1 VVATP
6 TAIADGATV
15 DITGDTDLVTGPNTV
30 TAVVTAEDDVTTQ
43 TYTVTVNVAENDDT
57 TLGVF
62 AVNGTDVTNG
72 ATVELPYGTTEVE
85 YVAEASDVEAAVVV
99 TVDEELATGANTLT
113 VVVTAADGTSTATYT
128 VTLNV
133 AENDDTSLGVFA
145 IDGNDVVSGA
155 TIDLPF
161 GTTEVEYVAEA
172 SDVDAAVVVTVD
184 EDLVTG
190 PNTLTVVV
198 TAADG
203 TSTATYT
210 VTLNVLENDDATL
223 GVFAINGADVESG
236 ETVNLPFGTTEVEY
250 VAEAADP
257 DAAVVVDVVEELVTG
272 ANTLTVTVTAANGTT
287 TATYTVTLSVQA
299 NDDVTLGI
307 FSVNGDDVVDGGS
320 VNLAN
325 GVTSVTVVAEPSD
338 TAATAVV
345 TGATSLITGT
355 NTLTVVVTAANGT
368 TTATY
373 TVSLVVAGLG
383 GEFSNDTSLSTFKI
397 DGKTVVDGGSLN
409 VGLGRTSVTVEAVP
423 TNAYATAVAAG
434 NTNLVDGSN
443 PVTVTVTADDGTV
456 KVYSVSVIVAA
467 PSSVKTIS
475 SVTVNSTDFT
485 TGFNADQSFDLPFGT
500 TQATVSVTPTSNVAT
515 VAVTNN
521 TGLSAGVNNVSV
533 VVTAED
539 GTTANYTVKLNVAA
553 ANANTALSAL
563 TVNGSSLLTASSLD
577 LPFGTTAVSVEATT
591 EASTST
597 FIVLGNSNLVTGSNT
612 LTVRVTAQSGATA
625 DVVKTLNVLAAS
637 SDKAI
642 TGITVNGTVVEG
654 SAITLA
660 TGVTSAT
667 VLATLSS
674 PFASYAVT
682 GASSLNPGANTVTIT
697 VTAQN
702 GSTEDTQITV
712 TVAQPSAVNTLSGIT
727 VDDVAVV
734 EDETVE
740 KVFGTTSVVVVATPT
755 SNLATA
761 VVTGDTDL
769 ISGLNTVTISVT
781 AESGAVATYE
791 IFVNVAKSSVKTLA
805 SITAN
810 GETVT
815 DGGSI
820 NLPIGTTQVSVIAI
834 PTSSEATAVV
844 TNNTGLSAGSNTV
857 NIAVTAADGTVANY
871 SFTAVVAAA
880 NANTALSALTVN
892 GSSLL
897 TASSL
902 DLPFGTTAVS
912 VEATTEASTSTF
924 IVLGNSN
931 LVTGSNTLTVR
942 VTAQSGAT
950 QDFVKTLNVLAASS
964 DKAITGITVNGSV
977 VEGSAITLA
986 TGVTSATVL
995 ATLSSPFASYAVT
1008 GASSLNP
1015 GANTVT
1021 ITVTAQDG
1029 STAATDI
1036 TVTVAQPSTV
1046 NTLSSITVDGE
1057 TVVAGDTVNK
1067 TFGTTSVVVVA
1078 TPTSNL
1084 ATAVV
1089 TGDTDLV
1096 SGLNTVTVSVTAE
1109 SGAVAN
1115 YTLTINVAKSSDKT
1129 LASITA
1135 NGQTVTAGGTVNL
1148 ASGTT
1153 SVNVVALAT
1162 SPDATVA
1169 VSGNTGL
1176 VAGANTV
1183 TVTVTAGDLTTQA
1196 YTFTAN
1202 VLTLS
1207 EDTSLAL
1214 FTING
1219 QDALTNSTITVGNEV
1234 TEIFVV
1240 AQTTSSAATFLALNS
1255 PFVSHT
1261 GPRLFQFR
1269 VTAENTAFTRLI
1281 EITVIREAAVSDNA
1295 NLGTITVNGTATAAG
1310 STVNVAAGT
1319 TSVTVVATA
1328 EDAGAST
1335 TVDGDTDLKTGNNT
1349 VTVFVTAA
1357 SSRVVSYTF
1366 TVNVP
1371 ASNNTNLTGIT
1382 VNGQSV
1388 ALNDLVF
1395 NVPAIT
1401 TSVVVAASTEDVDAT
1416 FAVTGEDAL
1425 VTGDNEV
1432 VITVTA
1438 ADGTTTRE
1446 YTLNVIRASVSSNTA
1461 LGTITL
1467 NGATVADGAT
1477 VNVPFGTTEVFVT
1490 ATGAD
1495 AEATTEV
1502 TGTTELETG
1511 TNEITIVVTAPSGA
1525 TATYTVTVNVLA
1537 LSSDTSLAVFT
1548 ADGVAVVDGGV
1559 LNLDGINNF
1568 VAVVAQA
1575 TSPAATVEITGSAD
1589 IPVGESEIVVV
1600 VTAEDGTTA
1609 TYTLTVNLR
1618 DRTIA
1623 TLSTFTVN
1631 GVEVIDGETVDF
1643 PSGTEEAEIVALP
1656 TDEEALVEIEGG
1668 TGLEPGENV
1677 VTITVTAVD
1686 EVTVEVYTVI
1696 LDVALSADT
1705 SLSEFTANG
1714 EVVEDGSEIEL
1725 PANTTEIEIVAVPT
1739 DENANVEIIGA
1750 DALVPGDNTIEV
1762 IVTAANGDTLI
1773 YSLFVL
1779 VVLSADNS
1787 VSDITVGGESVQD
1800 GDVVL
1805 TTDLEITEIDV
1816 EVTTNDENATVE
1828 ITGNTEL
1835 VLGDNLITIVVTA
1848 ANFESREIRV
1858 TFRIGGLAGNTRLE
1872 SLNVGG
1878 VKLNLEEAPFSVNL
1892 PAGTKTAPVIAFA
1905 VDDSSKIKVE
1915 GNKDLVAGANTV
1927 TVTVTAAD
1935 SITVRTYTVTV
1946 NVAALSS
1953 NSNISS
1959 LKVNGTSVA
1968 NGATFQLP
1976 AGSGFADCIAV
1987 PEDAGSI
1994 VTYTGNK
2001 NLVTGNNPVVVKV
2014 TAADGTHTNYTMTLV
2029 VPALSSDKSLSTF
2042 TIQGFNV
2049 LGKSRINVLPGTTKL
2064 KVTAIAAAA
2073 GSSVTIVGR
2082 DIQPG
2087 LNDVVVTVTAA
2098 DGTSQTYTVR
2108 VKA

>member
-1 VVATP
+1 MKKIAMTKNAYNALAFRVTTIVAATLLVLLPATGFGSFASVANATEASSVTSLSTFTIDGQAVTDGATVSAPYGTDSVEVVATP

-62 AVNGTDVTNG
+62 AVNGNDVTNG
-72 ATVELPYGTTEVE
+72 ATVELPFGTTEVE
-85 YVAEASDVEAAVVV
+85 YVAEASDIEAAVVV
-99 TVDEELATGANTLT
+99 DLVDDLVTGPNTMTVT
-113 VVVTAADGTSTATYT
+113 VTAANGTSTATYT

-161 GTTEVEYVAEA
+161 GTAEVEYVAEA
-172 SDVDAAVVVTVD
+172 SDIDAAVVVDLV
-184 EDLVTG
+184 EELVTG
-190 PNTLTVVV
+190 PNTLTVTV
-198 TAADG
+198 TAANG

-250 VAEAADP
+250 VAEASDP
-257 DAAVVVDVVEELVTG
+257 DAGVVVDVVEDLVVG

-287 TATYTVTLSVQA
+287 TATYTVILSVQA
-299 NDDVTLGI
+299 NDDVTLGV

-345 TGATSLITGT
+345 TGATGLITGT

-373 TVSLVVAGLG
+373 TVSLVVANLDGQ
-383 GEFSNDTSLSTFKI
+383 FSNDTSLSTFKI
-397 DGKTVVDGGSLN
+397 DGKNVVDGGSLN
-409 VGLGRTSVTVEAVP
+409 VGLGRSSVTVEVVP
-423 TNAYATAVAAG
+423 TNAYATAIAAG
-434 NTNLVDGSN
+434 NTNLVLGSN
-443 PVTVTVTADDGTV
+443 TVTVTVTADDGTI
-456 KVYSVSVIVAA
+456 KVYTVTVVVAA
-467 PSSVKTIS
+467 PSSVKTVA
-475 SVTVNSTDFT
+475 SVTVNGTDFT
-485 TGFNADQSFDLPFGT
+485 TGFNAAEALELPFGT
-500 TQATVSVTPTSNVAT
+500 TQVTVSVVPTSNLAT
-515 VAVTNN
+515 VAITNN
-521 TGLSAGVNNVSV
+521 TGLTTGANNVNV
-533 VVTAED
+533 TVTAED
-539 GTTANYTVKLNVAA
+539 GTTANYTVKLNVLA

-563 TVNGSSLLTASSLD
+563 TVNGTSLLTASSLD

-591 EASTST
+591 EAATST
-597 FIVLGNSNLVTGSNT
+597 LTVTGNSNLVAGENT
-612 LTVRVTAQSGATA
+612 LT
-625 DVVKTLNVLAAS
+625 
-637 SDKAI
+637 I
-642 TGITVNGTVVEG
+642 
-654 SAITLA
+654 
-660 TGVTSAT
+660 
-667 VLATLSS
+667 
-674 PFASYAVT
+674 
-682 GASSLNPGANTVTIT
+682 
-697 VTAQN
+697 
-702 GSTEDTQITV
+702 
-712 TVAQPSAVNTLSGIT
+712 
-727 VDDVAVV
+727 
-734 EDETVE
+734 
-740 KVFGTTSVVVVATPT
+740 
-755 SNLATA
+755 
-761 VVTGDTDL
+761 
-769 ISGLNTVTISVT
+769 
-781 AESGAVATYE
+781 
-791 IFVNVAKSSVKTLA
+791 
-805 SITAN
+805 
-810 GETVT
+810 
-815 DGGSI
+815 
-820 NLPIGTTQVSVIAI
+820 
-834 PTSSEATAVV
+834 
-844 TNNTGLSAGSNTV
+844 
-857 NIAVTAADGTVANY
+857 
-871 SFTAVVAAA
+871 
-880 NANTALSALTVN
+880 
-892 GSSLL
+892 
-897 TASSL
+897 
-902 DLPFGTTAVS
+902 
-912 VEATTEASTSTF
+912 
-924 IVLGNSN
+924 
-931 LVTGSNTLTVR
+931 R

-950 QDFVKTLNVLAASS
+950 QDIVKTLNVLAASS

-986 TGVTSATVL
+986 TGVASATVL

-1029 STAATDI
+1029 TTSATEI

-1046 NTLSSITVDGE
+1046 NTLSSITVDGA

-1067 TFGTTSVVVVA
+1067 AFGTTSVAVVA

-1089 TGDTDLV
+1089 TGDTGLV
-1096 SGLNTVTVSVTAE
+1096 SGLNTVTISVTAE

-1115 YTLTINVAKSSDKT
+1115 YTLNVNVAKSSDKT

-1135 NGQTVTAGGTVNL
+1135 NGQTVAAGGTVNL

-1153 SVNVVALAT
+1153 SINVVALAT

-1219 QDALTNSTITVGNEV
+1219 QDALTNSTINVGNEV

-1281 EITVIREAAVSDNA
+1281 EITVVRAAALSDNA
-1295 NLGTITVNGTATAAG
+1295 NLGTITVNGTATTAG
-1310 STVNVAAGT
+1310 STVNVTPGT

-1335 TVDGDTDLKTGNNT
+1335 TVEGATDLKTGNNT

-1357 SSRVVSYTF
+1357 NSRVASYTF

-1371 ASNNTNLTGIT
+1371 ASNNTNLAGVT

-1401 TSVVVAASTEDVDAT
+1401 TSVVVAATTEDVDAS

-1446 YTLNVIRASVSSNTA
+1446 YKLNVIRAAVSSNTA

-1502 TGTTELETG
+1502 TGTTELVTG

-1525 TATYTVTVNVLA
+1525 TATYTVNVNVLA

-1668 TGLEPGENV
+1668 SGLEPGENV

-1696 LDVALSADT
+1696 LDVAFSADT

-1762 IVTAANGDTLI
+1762 IVTAPNGDTLI

-1848 ANFESREIRV
+1848 ANFESREIKV
-1858 TFRIGGLAGNTRLE
+1858 TFRIGGLPGNTRLE

-1927 TVTVTAAD
+1927 TITVTAAD

-1953 NSNISS
+1953 NSNITS

-1968 NGATFQLP
+1968 DGATFQLP
-1976 AGSGFADCIAV
+1976 AGSGFADCVAV
-1987 PEDAGSI
+1987 PEDSGST

-2001 NLVTGNNPVVVKV
+2001 NLVTGSNPVVVKV

-2049 LGKSRINVLPGTTKL
+2049 LGKSKINVLPGTTKL

>member
-1 VVATP
+1 MKKIAMTKNAYNALAFRVTTIVAATLLVLLPATGFGSFASVANATEASSVTSLSTFTIDGQAVTDGATVSAPYGTDSVEVVATP

-43 TYTVTVNVAENDDT
+43 TYTVTVNVSENDDT

-62 AVNGTDVTNG
+62 AVNGNDVTNG
-72 ATVELPYGTTEVE
+72 ASVELPFGTTEIE
-85 YVAEASDVEAAVVV
+85 YVAEASDIEAAVVV
-99 TVDEELATGANTLT
+99 DLVDDLVTGPNTMTVT
-113 VVVTAADGTSTATYT
+113 VTAGNGTSTATYT

-161 GTTEVEYVAEA
+161 GTAEVEYVAEA
-172 SDVDAAVVVTVD
+172 SDIDAAVVVDLV
-184 EDLVTG
+184 EELVTG
-190 PNTLTVVV
+190 PNTLTVTV
-198 TAADG
+198 TAANG

-250 VAEAADP
+250 VAEASDP
-257 DAAVVVDVVEELVTG
+257 DAGVVVDVVEDLVVG

-287 TATYTVTLSVQA
+287 TATYTVILSVQA
-299 NDDVTLGI
+299 NDDVTLGV

-345 TGATSLITGT
+345 TGATGLITGT

-373 TVSLVVAGLG
+373 TVSLVVANLDGQ
-383 GEFSNDTSLSTFKI
+383 FSNDTSLSTFKI
-397 DGKTVVDGGSLN
+397 DGKNVVDGGSLN
-409 VGLGRTSVTVEAVP
+409 VGLGRSSVTVEVVP
-423 TNAYATAVAAG
+423 TNAYATAIAAG
-434 NTNLVDGSN
+434 NTNLVLGSN
-443 PVTVTVTADDGTV
+443 TVTVTVTADDGTI
-456 KVYSVSVIVAA
+456 KVYTVTVVVAA
-467 PSSVKTIS
+467 PSSVKTVA
-475 SVTVNSTDFT
+475 SVTVNGTDFT
-485 TGFNADQSFDLPFGT
+485 TGFNAAEALELPFGT
-500 TQATVSVTPTSNVAT
+500 TQVTVSVVPTSNLAT
-515 VAVTNN
+515 VAITNN
-521 TGLSAGVNNVSV
+521 TGLTTGANNVNV
-533 VVTAED
+533 TVTAED
-539 GTTANYTVKLNVAA
+539 GTTANYTVKLNVLA

-563 TVNGSSLLTASSLD
+563 TVNGTSLLTASSLD

-591 EASTST
+591 EAATST
-597 FIVLGNSNLVTGSNT
+597 LTVTGNSNLVAGENT
-612 LTVRVTAQSGATA
+612 LT
-625 DVVKTLNVLAAS
+625 
-637 SDKAI
+637 I
-642 TGITVNGTVVEG
+642 
-654 SAITLA
+654 
-660 TGVTSAT
+660 
-667 VLATLSS
+667 
-674 PFASYAVT
+674 
-682 GASSLNPGANTVTIT
+682 
-697 VTAQN
+697 
-702 GSTEDTQITV
+702 
-712 TVAQPSAVNTLSGIT
+712 
-727 VDDVAVV
+727 
-734 EDETVE
+734 
-740 KVFGTTSVVVVATPT
+740 
-755 SNLATA
+755 
-761 VVTGDTDL
+761 
-769 ISGLNTVTISVT
+769 
-781 AESGAVATYE
+781 
-791 IFVNVAKSSVKTLA
+791 
-805 SITAN
+805 
-810 GETVT
+810 
-815 DGGSI
+815 
-820 NLPIGTTQVSVIAI
+820 
-834 PTSSEATAVV
+834 
-844 TNNTGLSAGSNTV
+844 
-857 NIAVTAADGTVANY
+857 
-871 SFTAVVAAA
+871 
-880 NANTALSALTVN
+880 
-892 GSSLL
+892 
-897 TASSL
+897 
-902 DLPFGTTAVS
+902 
-912 VEATTEASTSTF
+912 
-924 IVLGNSN
+924 
-931 LVTGSNTLTVR
+931 R

-950 QDFVKTLNVLAASS
+950 QDIVKTLNVLAASS

-986 TGVTSATVL
+986 TGVNSATVL

-1029 STAATDI
+1029 STAATEI

-1046 NTLSSITVDGE
+1046 NTLSSITVDGA

-1067 TFGTTSVVVVA
+1067 AFGTTSVAVVA

-1089 TGDTDLV
+1089 TGDTGLV
-1096 SGLNTVTVSVTAE
+1096 SGLNTVTISVTAE

-1115 YTLTINVAKSSDKT
+1115 YTLTVNVAKSSDKT

-1135 NGQTVTAGGTVNL
+1135 NGQTVAAGGTVNL

-1153 SVNVVALAT
+1153 SINVVALAT

-1219 QDALTNSTITVGNEV
+1219 QDALTNSTINVGNEV

-1281 EITVIREAAVSDNA
+1281 EITVVRAAALSDNA
-1295 NLGTITVNGTATAAG
+1295 NLGTITVNGTATTAG
-1310 STVNVAAGT
+1310 STVNVTPGT

-1335 TVDGDTDLKTGNNT
+1335 TVEGATDLKTGNNT

-1357 SSRVVSYTF
+1357 NSRVASYTF

-1371 ASNNTNLTGIT
+1371 ASNNTNLAGVT

-1401 TSVVVAASTEDVDAT
+1401 TSVVVAATTEDVDAS
-1416 FAVTGEDAL
+1416 FAVTGADAL

-1446 YTLNVIRASVSSNTA
+1446 YKLNVVRAAVSSNTA

-1467 NGATVADGAT
+1467 NGATVTAGAT

-1502 TGTTELETG
+1502 TGTTELVTG

-1525 TATYTVTVNVLA
+1525 TATYTVNVNVLA

-1631 GVEVIDGETVDF
+1631 GVEVIDGETVEF
-1643 PSGTEEAEIVALP
+1643 PSGTEDAEIVALP

-1668 TGLEPGENV
+1668 SGLEPGENV

-1696 LDVALSADT
+1696 LDVAFSADT

-1725 PANTTEIEIVAVPT
+1725 PANTAEIEIVAVPT

-1762 IVTAANGDTLI
+1762 IVTAPNGDTLI

-1848 ANFESREIRV
+1848 ANFESREIKV
-1858 TFRIGGLAGNTRLE
+1858 TFRIGGLPGNSRLE

-1927 TVTVTAAD
+1927 TITVTAAD

-1953 NSNISS
+1953 NSNITS
-1959 LKVNGTSVA
+1959 LKVNGTTVA
-1968 NGATFQLP
+1968 DGATFALP
-1976 AGSGFADCIAV
+1976 AGSGFADCVAV
-1987 PEDAGSI
+1987 PEDSGST

-2014 TAADGTHTNYTMTLV
+2014 TAADGSHTNYTMTLV

>member
-1 VVATP
+1 MKKIAMTKNAYNALALRVTTIVAATLLVLLPATGFGSFASVANATEASTVTSLSTFTIDGQAVTDGATVSAPYGTDSVEVVATP
-6 TAIADGATV
+6 TAAADGATV

-62 AVNGTDVTNG
+62 AVNGNDVTNG
-72 ATVELPYGTTEVE
+72 ATVELPFGTTEVE
-85 YVAEASDVEAAVVV
+85 YVAEASDIEAAVVV
-99 TVDEELATGANTLT
+99 DLVDDLVTGPNTMTVT
-113 VVVTAADGTSTATYT
+113 VTAANGTATATYT

-133 AENDDTSLGVFA
+133 AENDDTTLGVFA
-145 IDGNDVVSGA
+145 IDGADVVSGA

-172 SDVDAAVVVTVD
+172 SDVDAAVVVDLV

-190 PNTLTVVV
+190 PNTLTVTV
-198 TAADG
+198 TAANG

-223 GVFAINGADVESG
+223 GVFAINGTDVESG
-236 ETVNLPFGTTEVEY
+236 ATVNLPFGTTEVEY
-250 VAEAADP
+250 VAEATDP
-257 DAAVVVDVVEELVTG
+257 EAGVVVSVVEDLVPG

-287 TATYTVTLSVQA
+287 TATYTVTLNVQA
-299 NDDVTLGI
+299 NDDATLGV

-345 TGATSLITGT
+345 TGATGLITGT
-355 NTLTVVVTAANGT
+355 NTLTVVVTAADGT
-368 TTATY
+368 TKATY
-373 TVSLVVAGLG
+373 TVSLVVANLDGQ
-383 GEFSNDTSLSTFKI
+383 FSNDTSLSTFKI
-397 DGKTVVDGGSLN
+397 DGKNVVDGGSLN
-409 VGLGRTSVTVEAVP
+409 VGLGRSSVTVEVVP
-423 TNAYATAVAAG
+423 TNAYATAIAAG
-434 NTNLVDGSN
+434 NTNLVLGSN
-443 PVTVTVTADDGTV
+443 TVTVTVTADDGTI
-456 KVYSVSVIVAA
+456 KVYTVTVVVAA
-467 PSSVKTIS
+467 PSSVKTVA
-475 SVTVNSTDFT
+475 SVTVNGSDFT
-485 TGFNADQSFDLPFGT
+485 TGFNAAEALELPFGT
-500 TQATVSVTPTSNVAT
+500 TQVTVSVVPTSNLAT
-515 VAVTNN
+515 VAITNN
-521 TGLSAGVNNVSV
+521 TGLTTGANNVNV
-533 VVTAED
+533 TVTAED
-539 GTTANYTVKLNVAA
+539 GTTADYTVKLNVLA

-563 TVNGSSLLTASSLD
+563 TVNGTSLLTASSLD

-591 EASTST
+591 EAGTST
-597 FIVLGNSNLVTGSNT
+597 FTVTGNSNLTAGSNT
-612 LTVRVTAQSGATA
+612 LTIRVTAQSGATQ
-625 DVVKTLNVLAAS
+625 DIVKTLNVLSAS

-642 TGITVNGTVVEG
+642 TGITVNGNVVEG
-654 SAITLA
+654 A
-660 TGVTSAT
+660 
-667 VLATLSS
+667 
-674 PFASYAVT
+674 
-682 GASSLNPGANTVTIT
+682 
-697 VTAQN
+697 
-702 GSTEDTQITV
+702 
-712 TVAQPSAVNTLSGIT
+712 
-727 VDDVAVV
+727 
-734 EDETVE
+734 
-740 KVFGTTSVVVVATPT
+740 
-755 SNLATA
+755 
-761 VVTGDTDL
+761 
-769 ISGLNTVTISVT
+769 
-781 AESGAVATYE
+781 
-791 IFVNVAKSSVKTLA
+791 
-805 SITAN
+805 
-810 GETVT
+810 
-815 DGGSI
+815 
-820 NLPIGTTQVSVIAI
+820 
-834 PTSSEATAVV
+834 
-844 TNNTGLSAGSNTV
+844 
-857 NIAVTAADGTVANY
+857 
-871 SFTAVVAAA
+871 
-880 NANTALSALTVN
+880 
-892 GSSLL
+892 
-897 TASSL
+897 
-902 DLPFGTTAVS
+902 
-912 VEATTEASTSTF
+912 
-924 IVLGNSN
+924 
-931 LVTGSNTLTVR
+931 
-942 VTAQSGAT
+942 
-950 QDFVKTLNVLAASS
+950 
-964 DKAITGITVNGSV
+964 
-977 VEGSAITLA
+977 AITLA

-1029 STAATDI
+1029 TTAATEI

-1046 NTLSSITVDGE
+1046 NTLSSITVDGA

-1067 TFGTTSVVVVA
+1067 AFGTTSVAVVA

-1089 TGDTDLV
+1089 TGDTGLV
-1096 SGLNTVTVSVTAE
+1096 SGLNTVTISVTAE

-1115 YTLTINVAKSSDKT
+1115 YTLTVNVAKSSDKT

-1135 NGQTVTAGGTVNL
+1135 NGQTVAAGGTVNL

-1153 SVNVVALAT
+1153 SINVVALAT

-1207 EDTSLAL
+1207 EDTSLAV

-1219 QDALTNSTITVGNEV
+1219 QDALTNSTINVGNEV
-1234 TEIFVV
+1234 TEAFVL
-1240 AQTTSSAATFLALNS
+1240 AQTTSSAATFTTLTATLLPN
-1255 PFVSHT
+1255 PGT
-1261 GPRLFQFR
+1261 YNLQFR

-1281 EITVIREAAVSDNA
+1281 EITVIRAAALSDNA
-1295 NLGTITVNGTATAAG
+1295 NLGTITVNGTATTAG
-1310 STVNVAAGT
+1310 STVNVTPGT

-1335 TVDGDTDLKTGNNT
+1335 TVEGATDLKTGNNT

-1357 SSRVVSYTF
+1357 NSRVASYTF

-1401 TSVVVAASTEDVDAT
+1401 TSVVVAATTEYVDAT

-1446 YTLNVIRASVSSNTA
+1446 YKLNVVRAAVSSNTA

-1495 AEATTEV
+1495 VEATTEV
-1502 TGTTELETG
+1502 TGTTELVTG

-1525 TATYTVTVNVLA
+1525 TATYTVNVNVLA

-1631 GVEVIDGETVDF
+1631 GVEVIDGETVEF
-1643 PSGTEEAEIVALP
+1643 PSGTEDAEIVALP

-1668 TGLEPGENV
+1668 SGLEPGENV

-1696 LDVALSADT
+1696 LDVAFSADT

-1762 IVTAANGDTLI
+1762 IVTAPNGDTLI

-1848 ANFESREIRV
+1848 ANFESREIKV
-1858 TFRIGGLAGNTRLE
+1858 TFRIGGLPGNSRLE

-1915 GNKDLVAGANTV
+1915 GNKNLVAGANTV
-1927 TVTVTAAD
+1927 TITVTAAD
-1935 SITVRTYTVTV
+1935 NITVRTYTVTV

-1953 NSNISS
+1953 NSNITS

-1968 NGATFQLP
+1968 DGATFQLP
-1976 AGSGFADCIAV
+1976 AGSGFADCVAV
-1987 PEDAGSI
+1987 PEDSGST

-2014 TAADGTHTNYTMTLV
+2014 TAADGSHTNYTMTLV

-2049 LGKSRINVLPGTTKL
+2049 LGKSKINVLPGTTKL

>member
-1 VVATP
+1 MKKIAMTKNAYNALAFRVTTIVAATLLVLLPATGFGSFASVANATEASSVTSLSTFTVEGQTVTDGSSVDVPYGTDSVEVVAIP
-6 TAIADGATV
+6 TAAADGATV
-15 DITGDTDLVTGPNTV
+15 DITGDADLVTGPNTV

-62 AVNGTDVTNG
+62 AVNGNDVTDG
-72 ATVELPYGTTEVE
+72 ATVELPFGTTEVEYVAEASDVEASVVVTVDEELVTGPNTMTVVVTAANGTSSTTYTVTLNVAENDDTTLGVFAVNGNDVTDGATVELPFGTTEVE

-99 TVDEELATGANTLT
+99 DVADE
-113 VVVTAADGTSTATYT
+113 
-128 VTLNV
+128 
-133 AENDDTSLGVFA
+133 
-145 IDGNDVVSGA
+145 
-155 TIDLPF
+155 
-161 GTTEVEYVAEA
+161 
-172 SDVDAAVVVTVD
+172 
-184 EDLVTG
+184 LVTG
-190 PNTLTVVV
+190 PNTLTVTV
-198 TAADG
+198 TAANG
-203 TSTATYT
+203 TTTATYT

-223 GVFAINGADVESG
+223 GVFAINGNDVVSG
-236 ETVNLPFGTTEVEY
+236 ATVNLPFGTTEVEY
-250 VAEAADP
+250 VAEATDP
-257 DAAVVVDVVEELVTG
+257 DADVVVDVVEDLVAG

-287 TATYTVTLSVQA
+287 TATYTVTLNVLA
-299 NDDVTLGI
+299 NDDATLGV
-307 FSVNGDDVVDGGS
+307 FSVNGNDVVNGGS

-325 GVTSVTVVAEPSD
+325 GVTSVTVVAEPTD
-338 TAATAVV
+338 TSATAVV
-345 TGATSLITGT
+345 TGATGLITGT
-355 NTLTVVVTAANGT
+355 NTLTVVVTAADGT

-373 TVSLVVAGLG
+373 TVSLVVANLDGQ
-383 GEFSNDTSLSTFKI
+383 FSNDTSLSTFKI
-397 DGKTVVDGGSLN
+397 DGRDVVDGGSLN
-409 VGLGRTSVTVEAVP
+409 VGLGRSSVTVEVIP

-434 NTNLVDGSN
+434 NTNLVLGSN
-443 PVTVTVTADDGTV
+443 TVTVTVTADDGTI
-456 KVYSVSVIVAA
+456 KVYTVTVVVAA
-467 PSSVKTIS
+467 PSSVKTVA
-475 SVTVNSTDFT
+475 SVTVNGTDFT
-485 TGFNADQSFDLPFGT
+485 SGFNAEEALDLPFGT
-500 TQATVSVTPTSNVAT
+500 TQVTVAVVPTSNLAT

-521 TGLSAGVNNVSV
+521 TGLTTGVNNVNV
-533 VVTAED
+533 TVTAED
-539 GTTANYTVKLNVAA
+539 GTTANYTVKLNVLEADS
-553 ANANTALSAL
+553 NTALSAL
-563 TVNGSSLLTASSLD
+563 TVNGTSLLTASSLD

-591 EASTST
+591 EAGTST
-597 FIVLGNSNLVTGSNT
+597 FTITGNSNLNAGANT
-612 LTVRVTAQSGATA
+612 LT
-625 DVVKTLNVLAAS
+625 
-637 SDKAI
+637 I
-642 TGITVNGTVVEG
+642 
-654 SAITLA
+654 
-660 TGVTSAT
+660 
-667 VLATLSS
+667 
-674 PFASYAVT
+674 
-682 GASSLNPGANTVTIT
+682 
-697 VTAQN
+697 
-702 GSTEDTQITV
+702 
-712 TVAQPSAVNTLSGIT
+712 
-727 VDDVAVV
+727 
-734 EDETVE
+734 
-740 KVFGTTSVVVVATPT
+740 
-755 SNLATA
+755 
-761 VVTGDTDL
+761 
-769 ISGLNTVTISVT
+769 
-781 AESGAVATYE
+781 
-791 IFVNVAKSSVKTLA
+791 
-805 SITAN
+805 
-810 GETVT
+810 
-815 DGGSI
+815 
-820 NLPIGTTQVSVIAI
+820 
-834 PTSSEATAVV
+834 
-844 TNNTGLSAGSNTV
+844 
-857 NIAVTAADGTVANY
+857 
-871 SFTAVVAAA
+871 
-880 NANTALSALTVN
+880 
-892 GSSLL
+892 
-897 TASSL
+897 
-902 DLPFGTTAVS
+902 
-912 VEATTEASTSTF
+912 
-924 IVLGNSN
+924 
-931 LVTGSNTLTVR
+931 R

-950 QDFVKTLNVLAASS
+950 QDIVKTLNVLAASS

-977 VEGSAITLA
+977 VEGTAITLA

-1029 STAATDI
+1029 STAATEI

-1046 NTLSSITVDGE
+1046 NTLSGITVDGE
-1057 TVVAGDTVNK
+1057 SVEVSGTVNK
-1067 TFGTTSVVVVA
+1067 AFGTTSVVVVA

-1096 SGLNTVTVSVTAE
+1096 SGPNTVTVSVTAE

-1115 YTLTINVAKSSDKT
+1115 YTFTVNVAKSSDKT

-1135 NGQTVTAGGTVNL
+1135 NGQTVEAGGTVNL

-1162 SPDATVA
+1162 SPDATVT

-1219 QDALTNSTITVGNEV
+1219 QDALTNSTINVGNEV
-1234 TEIFVV
+1234 TEAFVL
-1240 AQTTSSAATFLALNS
+1240 AQTTSSAATFTTLTATVLPN
-1255 PFVSHT
+1255 PGT
-1261 GPRLFQFR
+1261 YNLQFR

-1281 EITVIREAAVSDNA
+1281 EITVIRAAALSDNA

-1335 TVDGDTDLKTGNNT
+1335 SVEGATDLKTGSNV

-1357 SSRVVSYTF
+1357 NSRVVSYTL
-1366 TVNVP
+1366 TVVVP
-1371 ASNNTNLTGIT
+1371 ASINTNITGVT
-1382 VNGQSV
+1382 VNGVSV
-1388 ALNDLVF
+1388 PLDALTF
-1395 NVPAIT
+1395 QVPAIT
-1401 TSVVVAASTEDVDAT
+1401 TSVVVAATTEDVDAT
-1416 FAVTGEDAL
+1416 FAVVGEDAL

-1446 YTLNVIRASVSSNTA
+1446 YKLNVVRAAVSANTA

-1467 NGATVADGAT
+1467 NGATVEAGAT

-1495 AEATTEV
+1495 VEATTEV
-1502 TGTTELETG
+1502 TGTTELVTG

-1525 TATYTVTVNVLA
+1525 TATYTVNVNVLA

-1548 ADGVAVVDGGV
+1548 ADGTPVVDGAV

-1568 VAVVAQA
+1568 VAIVAQA
-1575 TSPAATVEITGSAD
+1575 TSAAATVEITGSAD

-1618 DRTIA
+1618 DRSIA
-1623 TLSTFTVN
+1623 TLSSFTVN
-1631 GVEVIDGETVDF
+1631 GVEVIDGETVEF
-1643 PSGTEEAEIVALP
+1643 ESGTTEAEILAVP

-1668 TGLEPGENV
+1668 SGLEPGENI
-1677 VTITVTAVD
+1677 VTVTVTAVD

-1725 PANTTEIEIVAVPT
+1725 PANTTEIEIIAVPT
-1739 DENANVEIIGA
+1739 DENASVEIIGA

-1762 IVTAANGDTLI
+1762 IVTAANGDVLI

-1779 VVLSADNS
+1779 VVLSAETG
-1787 VSDITVGGESVQD
+1787 VTEILVGGETFVEGSVI
-1800 GDVVL
+1800 L
-1805 TTDLEITEIDV
+1805 STDLEITEIDV
-1816 EVTTNDENATVE
+1816 EVYTIDENATVE

-1835 VLGDNLITIVVTA
+1835 VLGDNIIKVVVTA
-1848 ANFESREIRV
+1848 PNFESREYLI
-1858 TFRIGGLAGNTRLE
+1858 TFRIGGLAGNTQLE
-1872 SLNVGG
+1872 SLNVAG
-1878 VKLNLEEAPFSVNL
+1878 VKLNLEEAPFVVNV
-1892 PAGTKTAPVIAFA
+1892 PAGTKSVPVIAFA
-1905 VDDSSKIKVE
+1905 ADDSSKLKVE
-1915 GNKDLVAGANTV
+1915 GNRNLVAGANTV
-1927 TVTVTAAD
+1927 TVTVTGAD

-1953 NSNISS
+1953 NSNITS
-1959 LKVNGTSVA
+1959 LKVNGTDVA
-1968 NGATFQLP
+1968 NGGTFQLS
-1976 AGSGFADCIAV
+1976 AGSGFADVVAV
-1987 PEDAGSI
+1987 PEDSGST

-2001 NLVTGNNPVVVKV
+2001 NLVIGNNSVVVKV
-2014 TAADGTHTNYTMTLV
+2014 TAADGSFTEYTMTLV

-2049 LGKSRINVLPGTTKL
+2049 LGKSRISVLPGTTKL

-2087 LNDVVVTVTAA
+2087 LNNVVVTVTAA

>member
-1 VVATP
+1 MKKIAMTKNAYNALALRVTTIVAAMLLVLLPATGFGSFASVANATEASSVTSLSTFTIDGQAVTDGATVSAPYGTDSVEVVATP
-6 TAIADGATV
+6 TAAADGATV
-15 DITGDTDLVTGPNTV
+15 DITGDTDLVSGPNTV

-43 TYTVTVNVAENDDT
+43 TYTVTVNVAENDET

-72 ATVELPYGTTEVE
+72 ATVELPFGTTEVE
-85 YVAEASDVEAAVVV
+85 YVAEASDIDAAVVV
-99 TVDEELATGANTLT
+99 DLVEDLVTGPNTLT
-113 VVVTAADGTSTATYT
+113 VTVTAANGTSTATYT

-612 LTVRVTAQSGATA
+612 LTVRVTAQSGAT
-625 DVVKTLNVLAAS
+625 
-637 SDKAI
+637 
-642 TGITVNGTVVEG
+642 
-654 SAITLA
+654 
-660 TGVTSAT
+660 
-667 VLATLSS
+667 
-674 PFASYAVT
+674 
-682 GASSLNPGANTVTIT
+682 
-697 VTAQN
+697 
-702 GSTEDTQITV
+702 
-712 TVAQPSAVNTLSGIT
+712 
-727 VDDVAVV
+727 
-734 EDETVE
+734 
-740 KVFGTTSVVVVATPT
+740 
-755 SNLATA
+755 
-761 VVTGDTDL
+761 
-769 ISGLNTVTISVT
+769 
-781 AESGAVATYE
+781 
-791 IFVNVAKSSVKTLA
+791 
-805 SITAN
+805 
-810 GETVT
+810 
-815 DGGSI
+815 
-820 NLPIGTTQVSVIAI
+820 
-834 PTSSEATAVV
+834 
-844 TNNTGLSAGSNTV
+844 
-857 NIAVTAADGTVANY
+857 
-871 SFTAVVAAA
+871 
-880 NANTALSALTVN
+880 
-892 GSSLL
+892 
-897 TASSL
+897 
-902 DLPFGTTAVS
+902 
-912 VEATTEASTSTF
+912 
-924 IVLGNSN
+924 
-931 LVTGSNTLTVR
+931 
-942 VTAQSGAT
+942 

-1046 NTLSSITVDGE
+1046 NTLSSITVDGA

-1371 ASNNTNLTGIT
+1371 ASNNTNLTGVT

-1388 ALNDLVF
+1388 PLGALVF

-1401 TSVVVAASTEDVDAT
+1401 TSVVVAAATEDVDAT
-1416 FAVTGEDAL
+1416 VAITGQDAL
-1425 VTGDNEV
+1425 VTGSNDV

-1446 YTLNVIRASVSSNTA
+1446 YKLNVIRAAVSSNTA

-1502 TGTTELETG
+1502 TGTTELVTG

>member
-1 VVATP
+1 MTKNAYNALALRVTTIVAAMLLVLLPATGFGSFASVANATEASSVTSLSTFTIDGQAVTDGATVSAPYGTDSVEVVATP
-6 TAIADGATV
+6 TAAADGATV
-15 DITGDTDLVTGPNTV
+15 DITGDTELVTGPNTV

-43 TYTVTVNVAENDDT
+43 TYTVTVNVAENNDT

-72 ATVELPYGTTEVE
+72 ATVELPFGTTEVE

-99 TVDEELATGANTLT
+99 DLVDDLVTGPNTLT
-113 VVVTAADGTSTATYT
+113 VTVTAANGTDSATYT

-133 AENDDTSLGVFA
+133 AENDDTTLGVFA
-145 IDGNDVVSGA
+145 IDGTDVVSGA
-155 TIDLPF
+155 TVDLPF

-172 SDVDAAVVVTVD
+172 SDVDAAVVVDVAD
-184 EDLVTG
+184 DLVTG
-190 PNTLTVVV
+190 PNTLTVTV
-198 TAADG
+198 TAANG

-223 GVFAINGADVESG
+223 GVFAINGSDVASG
-236 ETVNLPFGTTEVEY
+236 ATVNLPFGTTEVEY
-250 VAEAADP
+250 VAEATDP
-257 DAAVVVDVVEELVTG
+257 DAAVVVDVVDELVPG

-287 TATYTVTLSVQA
+287 TATYTVTLNVQS

-307 FSVNGDDVVDGGS
+307 FSVNGDDVVDGGT

-325 GVTSVTVVAEPSD
+325 GVTSVTVVAEPAD

-345 TGATSLITGT
+345 TGATGLTTGT

-373 TVSLVVAGLG
+373 TVSLVVASSSGS
-383 GEFSNDTSLSTFKI
+383 FSNDTSLSTFKI
-397 DGKTVVDGGSLN
+397 DGKNVVDGGSLN
-409 VGLGRTSVTVEAVP
+409 VGLGRSSVTVEVVP

-434 NTNLVDGSN
+434 NTNLVLGAN

-456 KVYSVSVIVAA
+456 KVYTVSVIVAA
-467 PSSVKTIS
+467 PSSVKTIA
-475 SVTVNSTDFT
+475 SVTVNGTDFT
-485 TGFNADQSFDLPFGT
+485 TGFNAEQSFDLPFGT
-500 TQATVSVTPTSNVAT
+500 TQATVAVVPTSNVAT

-521 TGLSAGVNNVSV
+521 TSLSAGVNNVSV

-539 GTTANYTVKLNVAA
+539 GTTASYTVKLNVAA
-553 ANANTALSAL
+553 ANTNTALSAL
-563 TVNGSSLLTASSLD
+563 TVNGTSLLSASSLD

-591 EASTST
+591 EAATST
-597 FIVLGNSNLVTGSNT
+597 FTVLGNSSLVAGANT
-612 LTVRVTAQSGATA
+612 LTIRVTAQSGASA

-642 TGITVNGTVVEG
+642 TGITVNGTTVEG

-660 TGVTSAT
+660 TGVTA
-667 VLATLSS
+667 
-674 PFASYAVT
+674 
-682 GASSLNPGANTVTIT
+682 
-697 VTAQN
+697 
-702 GSTEDTQITV
+702 
-712 TVAQPSAVNTLSGIT
+712 
-727 VDDVAVV
+727 
-734 EDETVE
+734 
-740 KVFGTTSVVVVATPT
+740 
-755 SNLATA
+755 
-761 VVTGDTDL
+761 
-769 ISGLNTVTISVT
+769 
-781 AESGAVATYE
+781 
-791 IFVNVAKSSVKTLA
+791 
-805 SITAN
+805 
-810 GETVT
+810 
-815 DGGSI
+815 
-820 NLPIGTTQVSVIAI
+820 
-834 PTSSEATAVV
+834 
-844 TNNTGLSAGSNTV
+844 
-857 NIAVTAADGTVANY
+857 
-871 SFTAVVAAA
+871 
-880 NANTALSALTVN
+880 
-892 GSSLL
+892 
-897 TASSL
+897 
-902 DLPFGTTAVS
+902 
-912 VEATTEASTSTF
+912 
-924 IVLGNSN
+924 
-931 LVTGSNTLTVR
+931 
-942 VTAQSGAT
+942 
-950 QDFVKTLNVLAASS
+950 
-964 DKAITGITVNGSV
+964 
-977 VEGSAITLA
+977 
-986 TGVTSATVL
+986 ATVL

-1046 NTLSSITVDGE
+1046 NTLSSITVDGT
-1057 TVVAGDTVNK
+1057 TVAAGGSVNK
-1067 TFGTTSVVVVA
+1067 IFGTTSVEVVA

-1089 TGDTDLV
+1089 TGDTGLV
-1096 SGLNTVTVSVTAE
+1096 SGANTVTISVTAE

-1115 YTLTINVAKSSDKT
+1115 YTVTVNVAKSSDKT
-1129 LASITA
+1129 LSSITA
-1135 NGQTVTAGGTVNL
+1135 NGQTVEAGGTLNL

-1162 SPDATVA
+1162 SADATVA

-1183 TVTVTAGDLTTQA
+1183 TVTVTAGDLTSAA

-1207 EDTSLAL
+1207 EDTSLAI

-1219 QDALTNSTITVGNEV
+1219 QDALTNSTINVGNEV
-1234 TEIFVV
+1234 TQAFVV
-1240 AQTTSSAATFLALNS
+1240 AQTTSSAATFLTLTATVLPN
-1255 PFVSHT
+1255 PGT
-1261 GPRLFQFR
+1261 YNLQFR

-1281 EITVIREAAVSDNA
+1281 EITVIRAAGLSDNA
-1295 NLGTITVNGTATAAG
+1295 NLGTITVDGNATSVGA
-1310 STVNVAAGT
+1310 TVNVAPGT

-1328 EDAGAST
+1328 EDEGAT
-1335 TVDGDTDLKTGNNT
+1335 TSVEGDTDLKTGNNT

-1357 SSRVVSYTF
+1357 NSRVVSYTF

-1371 ASNNTNLTGIT
+1371 ASNNTNLTGVT

-1388 ALNDLVF
+1388 PLGVLVF
-1395 NVPAIT
+1395 NVPAVT
-1401 TSVVVAASTEDVDAT
+1401 TSVVVAATTEDVDAT
-1416 FAVTGEDAL
+1416 FAVTGQDAL
-1425 VTGDNEV
+1425 ETGDNEV

-1446 YTLNVIRASVSSNTA
+1446 YTLNVIRAAVSANTA
-1461 LGTITL
+1461 IGTITL

-1490 ATGAD
+1490 ATGED

-1537 LSSDTSLAVFT
+1537 LSNDTSLALFT
-1548 ADGVAVVDGGV
+1548 ADGVAVVDGTV

-1589 IPVGESEIVVV
+1589 IPVGESQIVVV
-1600 VTAEDGTTA
+1600 VTAEDGTTE

-1631 GVEVIDGETVDF
+1631 GVDVIDGETVDF

-1668 TGLEPGENV
+1668 STLEPGENV

-1696 LDVALSADT
+1696 LDVAFSADT

-1714 EVVEDGSEIEL
+1714 EIVEDGSEIEL
-1725 PANTTEIEIVAVPT
+1725 PANTAEIEIVAVPT

-1750 DALVPGDNTIEV
+1750 DSLVPGDNTIEV
-1762 IVTAANGDTLI
+1762 IVTAPNGDTLI

-1779 VVLSADNS
+1779 VVLSSDNS
-1787 VSDITVGGESVQD
+1787 VSDVTVGGESVQD

-1828 ITGNTEL
+1828 VTGNTNL

-1848 ANFESREIRV
+1848 ANFESREIKV
-1858 TFRIGGLAGNTRLE
+1858 TFRIGGLPGNAKLE

-1878 VKLNLEEAPFSVNL
+1878 VKFNLEEGPFNVNL
-1892 PAGTKTAPVIAFA
+1892 PAGTLTAPVIAFA
-1905 VDDSSKIKVE
+1905 ADDSAKIKVE
-1915 GNKDLVAGANTV
+1915 GNKNLVAGANTV

-1935 SITVRTYTVTV
+1935 GITVRTYTVTV
-1946 NVAALSS
+1946 NVATLSS
-1953 NSNISS
+1953 NSNITS
-1959 LKVNGTSVA
+1959 LKVNGTTVA
-1968 NGATFQLP
+1968 DGGTFQLP
-1976 AGSGFADCIAV
+1976 AGTGFADCVAV
-1987 PEDAGSI
+1987 PEDSSATVG
-1994 VTYTGNK
+1994 YTGNK
-2001 NLVTGNNPVVVKV
+2001 NLVTGNNTVVVKV
-2014 TAADGTHTNYTMTLV
+2014 TAANGTFTEYTMTLV

-2049 LGKSRINVLPGTTKL
+2049 LGKSRISVLPGTTKL
-2064 KVTAIAAAA
+2064 KVTAIATAS
-2073 GSSVTIVGR
+2073 GSSVTITGR

-2087 LNDVVVTVTAA
+2087 LNNVVVTVTAA